1 MITVSPELL
10 ASMRMLPRLLVI
22 AAVSAAFV
30 LPAASFVRKAE
41 QAVKKSDAGA
51 TPLSPSQ
58 AGATPLSPVQK
69 LLQPVQLAV
78 AVGLLVELPCYA
90 CGRPALGWRLS
101 MEYYAFFAVVTLP
114 RAYRYGKWSERAAE
128 PAKGAGGGDFGQFL
142 LSVWA
147 AHWIGAWRGARGW
160 INARELFA
168 LRITGTLI
176 GASAAWTLGR
186 AYDRV
191 VTPESL
197 VTTGPYRSVRH
208 PIYTAYLFLFA
219 GGLLS
224 LGSPVSVAVLF
235 LSAWRFYVPRMASE
249 DKILESEFGDAWR
262 NYAAATPSRLLPFVV

>member
-10 ASMRMLPRLLVI
+10 ATMRMLPRLLVI

-30 LPAASFVRKAE
+30 LPAASFVRKPE
-41 QAVKKSDAGA
+41 QAVKEADAGA

-58 AGATPLSPVQK
+58 K
-69 LLQPVQLAV
+69 LLQPFQLAA

-90 CGRPALGWRLS
+90 CRRPALGWRLS
-101 MEYYAFFAVVTLP
+101 IEYFTFFAVVTLP
-114 RAYRYGKWSERAAE
+114 RAYRFGRYSERAAE
-128 PAKGAGGGDFGQFL
+128 PAKGAGGGEFGQFL

-147 AHWIGAWRGARGW
+147 AHWLGAWRGARGW

-168 LRITGTLI
+168 LRIAGTLI

-197 VTTGPYRSVRH
+197 VTT
-208 PIYTAYLFLFA
+208 
-219 GGLLS
+219 
-224 LGSPVSVAVLF
+224 
-235 LSAWRFYVPRMASE
+235 SA
-249 DKILESEFGDAWR
+249 KIEIR
-262 NYAAATPSRLLPFVV
+262 

>member
-30 LPAASFVRKAE
+30 LPAASFVRKPE

-51 TPLSPSQ
+51 TPLSP
-58 AGATPLSPVQK
+58 TQK
-69 LLQPVQLAV
+69 LLQPVQLAA
-78 AVGLLVELPCYA
+78 AVGLLVELPCYV

-101 MEYYAFFAVVTLP
+101 IDYFSFFAVVTLP
-114 RAYRYGKWSERAAE
+114 RSYRFGKYSERAAE
-128 PAKGAGGGDFGQFL
+128 PAKGASGGDFGQFL

-160 INARELFA
+160 INSRELFA
-168 LRITGTLI
+168 LRIAGTLI

-197 VTTGPYRSVRH
+197 VTSGVYRFVRH
-208 PIYTAYLFLFA
+208 PIYTGYLLIFA
-219 GGLLS
+219 GGLGA
-224 LGSPVSVAVLF
+224 LGSPLAVAIMLF
-235 LSAWRFYVPRMASE
+235 AARRFYVPRMASE
-249 DKILESEFGDAWR
+249 DKLLEDQFGDAWR
-262 NYAAATPSRLLPFVV
+262 NYAAKTPSRLLPFVV

>member
-30 LPAASFVRKAE
+30 LPVSKAIKKFD
-41 QAVKKSDAGA
+41 ADAIKKSDAGA
-51 TPLSPSQ
+51 AGATPE
-58 AGATPLSPVQK
+58 GATPLSPTQK
-69 LLQPVQLAV
+69 LLQPVQLAA

-101 MEYYAFFAVVTLP
+101 LEYFTFFAVVTLP
-114 RAYRYGKWSERAAE
+114 RCYRFGKYSERAAE
-128 PAKGAGGGDFGQFL
+128 PAKGAGGGEFGQFL

-160 INARELFA
+160 INSRELFA
-168 LRITGTLI
+168 LRLAGTAI
-176 GASAAWTLGR
+176 GACAAWTLGR

-197 VTTGPYRSVRH
+197 VTTGPYRFVRH
-208 PIYTAYLFLFA
+208 PIYTGYLLLFA
-219 GGLLS
+219 GGLAS
-224 LGSPVSVAVLF
+224 LGSPLAIAVLL
-235 LSAWRFYVPRMASE
+235 LSAWRFYKPRMASE
-249 DKILESEFGDAWR
+249 DKILEEQFGDAWR
-262 NYAAATPSRLLPFVV
+262 SYAAATPSRLLPFVV

>member
-10 ASMRMLPRLLVI
+10 ATMRMLPRLLVI

-30 LPAASFVRKAE
+30 LPAASFVRKSE
-41 QAVKKSDAGA
+41 RPIKKSNADS
-51 TPLSPSQ
+51 TPSPSQ
-58 AGATPLSPVQK
+58 AGATPLSPSQK
-69 LLQPVQLAV
+69 LLQPLQLAA

-90 CGRPALGWRLS
+90 CRRPALGWRLS
-101 MEYYAFFAVVTLP
+101 IEYFTFFAVVTLP
-114 RAYRYGKWSERAAE
+114 RSYRFGKYSERAAE
-128 PAKGAGGGDFGQFL
+128 PAKGAGGGDFAQFL

-147 AHWIGAWRGARGW
+147 AHWLGAWRGARGC

-168 LRITGTLI
+168 LRIAGTAI
-176 GASAAWTLGR
+176 GACAAWTLGR

-197 VTTGPYRSVRH
+197 VTTGPYRFVRH

-219 GGLLS
+219 GGLAS
-224 LGSPVSVAVLF
+224 LGSPLAVAVL
-235 LSAWRFYVPRMASE
+235 LWSARRFYVPRMASE

-262 NYAAATPSRLLPFVV
+262 NYAAKTPSRLLPPFV